1 MSDKELEVVN
11 ENKAIATG
19 GIDVNKI
26 MALAIEKGDLD
37 KVEKMMELQERF
49 EKNEARKA
57 YVVAMAAFKA
67 DPPKIYKD
75 SHVKFTSKKTGQVT
89 EYNHSKLANVA
100 EKINCGLSQHGL
112 SSAWETDQDEKGVA
126 VTCRIT
132 HIMGHSESTTLRAA
146 ADDSGGKNRI
156 QAIGSTIK
164 YLQRYTILS
173 LTGLADAEV
182 DDDGAGSEAE
192 YIDDEQ
198 MADIN
203 EWIESIGGDCFQNFK
218 KYMGVDE
225 LDKILAKDYK
235 KAITALKNTEK
246 KKRGQNDY

>member
-1 MSDKELEVVN
+1 MAEKELEIVN

-19 GIDVNKI
+19 GMDINKI
-26 MALAIEKGDLD
+26 MALAVEKGDLD

-67 DPPKIYKD
+67 NPPKIEKD
-75 SHVKFTSKKTGQVT
+75 AHVKYKLKTGGVT
-89 EYNHSKLANVA
+89 DYKHATLANVT
-100 EKINCGLSQHGL
+100 EKINKVLSENGLSA
-112 SSAWETDQDEKGVA
+112 AWETVQDEKGIA
-126 VTCRIT
+126 VTCKIT
-132 HIMGHSESTTLRAA
+132 HVMGHSESTTLKAA
-146 ADDSGGKNRI
+146 SDESGGKNKI
-156 QAIGSTIK
+156 QGIGSTVT
-164 YLQRYTILS
+164 YLSRYTLLS
-173 LTGLADAEV
+173 LTGLATAEM

-203 EWIESIGGDCFQNFK
+203 EWIEAIGGDCFQNFK
-218 KYMGVDE
+218 KYIGVDE

-246 KKRGQNDY
+246 KKKGAK